1 MESKR
6 FDWDPAKKASNARK
20 HSVTFEEASE
30 VFDDPR
36 RIEWPPSDPA
46 DDEERFTTV
55 GLVRMR
61 VLAVVYTERGHLIR
75 VISARKASRDE
86 RRRYDQGKA
95 YR

>member
-1 MESKR
+1 MEPER
-6 FDWDPAKKASNARK
+6 FDWDPAKKASNVRK
-20 HSVTFEEASE
+20 HGITFEEATE

-36 RIEWPPSDPA
+36 RIEWPASDPA

-61 VLAVVYTERGHLIR
+61 ILAIVYTERGQLIR

-86 RRRYDQGKA
+86 RRRYDQSKA